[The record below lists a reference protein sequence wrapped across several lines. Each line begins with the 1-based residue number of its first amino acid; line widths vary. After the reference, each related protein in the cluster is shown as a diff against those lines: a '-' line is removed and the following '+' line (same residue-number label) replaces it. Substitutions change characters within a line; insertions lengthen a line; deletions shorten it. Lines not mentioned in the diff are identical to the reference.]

1 MGARMRGNLL
11 QVLYDTR
18 ADQAQ
23 AYRFY
28 GGVARANGEVK
39 RLIAQMASALRQ
51 FGVDRGD
58 RVSFKMAK
66 CEEALILAHACLQIG
81 AVLHPLNP
89 AYTEPEIVH
98 LVTDAGSRLLVAGEE
113 EASRLGPT
121 FAGTEVAS
129 LSTGMRG
136 TLGEAAS
143 QSESLSEICDL
154 DSDAVAALLYT
165 SGTTGRPKGA
175 CITHSN
181 LVESARALAQLWRL
195 SQSDRLLHV
204 LPMYHA
210 HGLLTALNSILVAGG
225 SILFLKQFDPADAIA
240 ALPDASVLMA
250 VPTHYGRL
258 LKQNGL
264 GDATKNLR
272 LAISGSAPL
281 STQIADRFAA
291 MTGRRILERY
301 GATETAIVTALPAG
315 TSSRAG
321 FVGWPLPGVEVRVT
335 CADDKRASHGIG
347 VLETRGHNVFA
358 GYWRSPEATKRAFT
372 SDGWF
377 ITGDVA
383 EIDSTGCVRLI
394 GRKTD
399 LIITGGLNVYPK
411 EVEVELDSLLE
422 EGESVVFGVEH
433 PDLGEA
439 VVAVVEGAVF
449 NEQALIGTLRER
461 LAAYKVPKKILGLRC
476 IPKNQTGKILKN
488 SLRDQYTDLFVDSP

>member
-1 MGARMRGNLL
+1 MRGNLL
-11 QVLYDTR
+11 HALYGTR
-18 ADQAQ
+18 ADHAQ
-23 AYRFY
+23 AYQFY
-28 GGVARANGEVK
+28 GDVVRANGEVE

-58 RVSFKMAK
+58 RVSFKMEK

-81 AVLHPLNP
+81 AILQPLNP

-113 EASRLGPT
+113 EARQLGPT
-121 FAGTEVAS
+121 FAGVEVAS
-129 LSTGMRG
+129 LSARMRG

-143 QSESLSEICDL
+143 QAEPLSEIYDL
-154 DSDAVAALLYT
+154 ESDAVAALLYT

-175 CITHSN
+175 CITHGN
-181 LVESARALAQLWRL
+181 LVESARALAQLWKLR
-195 SQSDRLLHV
+195 QSDRLLHV

-210 HGLLTALNSILVAGG
+210 HGLLTALNSMLVAGG

-240 ALPDASVLMA
+240 ALPDTSVLMA

-258 LKQNGL
+258 LKQKGL

-281 STQIADRFAA
+281 SVQISDRFET

-301 GATETAIVTALPAG
+301 GATETAIVAALPAS

-321 FVGWPLPGVEVRVT
+321 FVGWPLSGVEVRVT
-335 CADDKRASHGIG
+335 CADGQRTSHGIG

-358 GYWRSPEATKRAFT
+358 GYWRSPEATKHAFT

-383 EIDSTGCVRLI
+383 EIDHTGCVRLI
-394 GRKTD
+394 GRETD

-422 EGESVVFGVEH
+422 EGESVVFGVVH

-449 NEQALIGTLRER
+449 NEQALISTLRER
-461 LAAYKVPKKILGLRC
+461 LAAYKVPKKILGSRC
-476 IPKNQTGKILKN
+476 IPKNQTGKILKKG
-488 SLRDQYTDLFVDSP
+488 LRDQYTDLFVDLL